1 MASKQGMQTKHLQN
15 DQDINEF
22 TSETDDK
29 LLDLSDSDFKDIM
42 DATDVS

>member
-1 MASKQGMQTKHLQN
+1 MASKQGMQKKPLQN
-15 DQDINEF
+15 DQDISEF

>member
-1 MASKQGMQTKHLQN
+1 MASKQGMQIKPLQN

>member
-1 MASKQGMQTKHLQN
+1 MASKQGMQTKPLQN